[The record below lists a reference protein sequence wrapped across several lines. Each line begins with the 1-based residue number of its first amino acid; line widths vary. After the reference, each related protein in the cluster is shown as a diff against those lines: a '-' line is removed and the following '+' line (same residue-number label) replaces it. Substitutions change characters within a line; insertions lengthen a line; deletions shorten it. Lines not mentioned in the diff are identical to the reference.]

1 MNIWGAD
8 KATIEAE
15 IRQRNA
21 LRMSVLLPLLD
32 EQRELDHA
40 CRLIRAKRWHAFK
53 ESKQSDYERFRDEV
67 YGERGIPSG
76 MMGRWTRH
84 IEIDRRF
91 EAFLRVHYTDEI
103 TMMKDIAP
111 DYLSITKQTVE
122 GTSPAD

>member
-1 MNIWGAD
+1 
-8 KATIEAE
+8 
-15 IRQRNA
+15 
-21 LRMSVLLPLLD
+21 
-32 EQRELDHA
+32 
-40 CRLIRAKRWHAFK
+40 
-53 ESKQSDYERFRDEV
+53 
-67 YGERGIPSG
+67 
-76 MMGRWTRH
+76 MMGRWTWH